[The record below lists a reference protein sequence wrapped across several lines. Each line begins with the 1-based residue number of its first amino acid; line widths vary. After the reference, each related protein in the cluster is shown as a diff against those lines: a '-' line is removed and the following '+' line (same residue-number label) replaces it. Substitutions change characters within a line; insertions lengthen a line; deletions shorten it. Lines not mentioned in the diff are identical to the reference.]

1 MKSAPSKLIALIL
14 LCIFSFSCSKQDNG
28 IYFNEIE
35 ENLNPDD
42 LIYSNLE
49 TEILDLVN
57 EYRKNLSLPALE
69 NLSIVSAV
77 ADNHTNYMVETGK
90 ISHDNFDNRSQYLI
104 NNTNAKS
111 VGENVAFGY
120 SSAEGVFNGWL
131 KSEGHKNVIENPNYT
146 HFGISVELNAEGRN
160 YFTQIFIKK

>member
-1 MKSAPSKLIALIL
+1 MP
-14 LCIFSFSCSKQDNG
+14 
-28 IYFNEIE
+28 Y
-35 ENLNPDD
+35 LN
-42 LIYSNLE
+42 
-49 TEILDLVN
+49 
-57 EYRKNLSLPALE
+57 
-69 NLSIVSAV
+69 IVSVV

-104 NNTNAKS
+104 NNANAKS

-120 SSAEGVFNGWL
+120 SSAEGVFSGWL
-131 KSEGHKNVIENPNYT
+131 KSESHKRVIENPYYT